1 MDCSSAWPVS
11 RGPVHLVTVL
21 VASKCCHVNAVKAS
35 VLLVDLSNCLNASDV
50 HPCGWDSEFVRG
62 AIAFDCSY
70 KKKPR

>member
-1 MDCSSAWPVS
+1 MDCLIGVAQQGTCSFF
-11 RGPVHLVTVL
+11 TVL
-21 VASKCCHVNAVKAS
+21 KASKCCHVNAVKAP